1 MKLYRHQEAFKKSN
15 PDKALLVWEGGT
27 GKTVGACEW
36 LKQGRDQDA
45 LVVCPKRICSKWEAE
60 LEKWGAEATVMSKE
74 QFKKLPQREWSAKV
88 IDEADEF
95 ASPLFTKGRSQLAT
109 ALYNQTKAYPDT
121 PTLLLTATPIRSNP
135 YNLHTLLCYMGKYI
149 DWRSW
154 RDHYFNLEQRPYL
167 PHPTW
172 LPKKGWQKGIRQD
185 LEMYGEIVLL
195 KDCIDD
201 LPASTEEVIKIK
213 PTGKFKKDVEWIE
226 PMKIFVEKHKWEH
239 QNAYK
244 KILEI
249 GKEYRKILVVAHY
262 TDDVELLKEKLSKD
276 RTTFAVDGRLKGT
289 DQEKILLEANS
300 EDCEECFLIVQ
311 ASLGAG
317 FDADTFSCV
326 VFSTMSFKARDH
338 VQMKYRVRRIH
349 NLHPVKYIY
358 LIGGKSSQSVYDTI
372 MKGKD
377 FIPSEYGYAT
387 GTTTKKE

>member
-1 MKLYRHQEAFKKSN
+1 MNLYKHQSEFKARN

-60 LEKWGAEATVMSKE
+60 LIKWGAKATVMSKE
-74 QFKKLPQREWSAKV
+74 NFKKLPQKEWSAKV

-109 ALYNQTKAYPDT
+109 AMYNQTRRYPDT

-135 YNLHTLLCYMGKYI
+135 YNLHTLLCYMGNWI
-149 DWRSW
+149 DWKSW
-154 RDHYFNLEQRPYL
+154 RKHYFNLESRPYL
-167 PHPTW
+167 PYPAW
-172 LPKKGWQKGIRQD
+172 IPKKDWQKGIRQD
-185 LEMYGEIVLL
+185 LEKYAEIVLL
-195 KDCIDD
+195 KDCVDD
-201 LPASTEEVIKIK
+201 LPPSVEEIVKIRS
-213 PTGKFKKDVEWIE
+213 TGKFKKDIDWIE

-239 QNAYK
+239 QNAHK
-244 KILEI
+244 KVLEI
-249 GKEYRKILVVAHY
+249 GKEYRKVLVVAHY
-262 TDDVELLKEKLSKD
+262 TDNLNLLKEKLSKD
-276 RTTFAVDGRLKGT
+276 RTTFAVDGSMSGEE
-289 DQEKILLEANS
+289 QEKILLEANS

-326 VFSTMSFKARDH
+326 IFSTMSFKVRDH
-338 VQMKYRVRRIH
+338 IQMKYRVRRIH
-349 NLHPVKYIY
+349 NLHPVKYVY
-358 LIGGKSSQSVYDTI
+358 LIGGKCSTRVYDTI

-377 FIPSEYGYAT
+377 FVPSEFEDY
-387 GTTTKKE
+387 E